1 MTDLDTRFERVEL
14 PLANPFTISRR
25 TTDVTENVIVEIDDG
40 DHTGIGGAAP
50 LKRYDETP
58 ASVEAA
64 LPDLLAAVENVGDPH
79 ALARIDRHMRE
90 TAPEDPAARSV
101 VSVALHDLVAKR
113 FDTPLYRYLGLDPAA
128 APATSLTVG
137 IDDPE
142 AMAGTARSMV
152 KEGYPILK
160 VKVGADRP
168 IERVKAVR
176 EAAPDATIRVDANEA
191 WEPDEAIDLINE
203 LAALGVEFVEQPVSA
218 ADPDGDSRVGEE
230 AILPVAVDESC
241 LVATDVPDIAGWAD
255 ICVVK
260 LTKTGGIREAI
271 RTVHAAH
278 AHGLAV
284 MLGCMVASNALLA
297 AACHLA
303 PLTEYADVDGSLLL
317 ADDPFAGVPVSDGRI
332 NLEAAERSGTGAY
345 RDQC

>member
-1 MTDLDTRFERVEL
+1 MNGLDTRFERVEL
-14 PLANPFTISRR
+14 PLENPFIISRG
-25 TTDVTENVIVEIDDG
+25 TTDITENVIVEIDDG

-50 LKRYDETP
+50 SERYDETS

-64 LPDLLAAVENVGDPH
+64 LVDLLAAVEEAGDPH
-79 ALARIDRHMRE
+79 ALARIDRRMRE
-90 TAPEDPAARSV
+90 IAPEDAAARSA
-101 VSVALHDLVAKR
+101 VSIALHDLVAKR
-113 FDTPLYRYLGLDPAA
+113 FDTPLYRYLGLDPTA
-128 APATSLTVG
+128 APATSLTVA

-152 KEGYPILK
+152 NEGYPILK

-168 IERVKAVR
+168 IERVTAVR

-191 WEPDEAIDLINE
+191 WGPDEAIDVIDE

-218 ADPDGDSRVGEE
+218 DDDGRSRVGER
-230 AILPVAVDESC
+230 ATLPVAADESC
-241 LVATDVPDIAGWAD
+241 LIATDVPDVAGWAD

-271 RTVHAAH
+271 RTVQAAH

-284 MLGCMVASNALLA
+284 MLGCMVASNASLA

-303 PLTEYADVDGSLLL
+303 PLTEYADLDGSLLL
-317 ADDPFAGVPVSDGRI
+317 ADDPFAGVSMPDGRI
-332 NLEAAERSGTGAY
+332 TLEATDRPGTGAY
-345 RDQC
+345 RD